1 MLIYHSIAS
10 ERRKIVE
17 KLKLGIPKGSLEKA
31 TIELFKRSGWNILTS
46 SRSYF
51 PAIDDPELTCSLA
64 RAQEMPRF
72 VENGILDLGLTGR
85 DWILENE
92 SDVVVVDDLVYSKAT
107 SKPARW
113 VLVVKE
119 DSPVKQLKDL
129 HGKKIYTEL
138 VNYTKRYFRERNIE
152 VDVEFS
158 WGATE
163 GKVVEGLCEAIVE
176 VTETG
181 STIKAHGLKIIHEL
195 LETNTQLIANKDSWA
210 EPWKQEKIK
219 QIALLLKGALR
230 ADGMVGLKLNVPKD
244 KLDAVIG
251 VLPSLTAPTI
261 ANLYHKE
268 WFSVETVISESKV
281 RELVPRLL
289 KEGAEGIIEYA
300 LNKII

>member
-1 MLIYHSIAS
+1 M
-10 ERRKIVE
+10 E

-31 TIELFKRSGWNILTS
+31 TIGLFKKSGWNILAS

-51 PAIDDPELTCSLA
+51 PAIDDPDLTCSLV

-72 VENGILDLGLTGR
+72 VENGILDLGLTGK
-85 DWILENE
+85 DWVLENE

-119 DSPVKQLKDL
+119 DSPVKKLEDL
-129 HGKKIYTEL
+129 NGKKIYTEL
-138 VNYTKRYFRERNIE
+138 VNYTKRYFRQRNID

-181 STIKAHGLKIIHEL
+181 STIRAHGLKIIHDL
-195 LETNTQLIANKDSWA
+195 LETNTQLIANRQAWA
-210 EPWKQEKIK
+210 DPWKQEKIK

-230 ADGMVGLKLNVPKD
+230 ADGMVGLKLNVPKE
-244 KLDAVIG
+244 KLDSVIG

-289 KEGAEGIIEYA
+289 KEGAEGIIEYS

>member
-1 MLIYHSIAS
+1 M
-10 ERRKIVE
+10 E

-31 TIELFKRSGWNILTS
+31 TIDLFKKSGWNILTS

-51 PAIDDPELTCSLA
+51 PGIDDPELSCSLV

-72 VENGILDLGLTGR
+72 VENGILDLGLTGK
-85 DWILENE
+85 DWVLENE

-107 SKPARW
+107 AKPARW
-113 VLVVKE
+113 VLVVKD
-119 DSPVKQLKDL
+119 DSPLKKLEDL
-129 HGKKIYTEL
+129 NGKKIYTEL
-138 VNYTKRYFRERNIE
+138 VNYTKRYFKQRNIN

-181 STIKAHGLKIIHEL
+181 STIKAHGLKIIHDL
-195 LETNTQLIANKDSWA
+195 LETNTQLIANKVAWA
-210 EPWKQEKIK
+210 VPWKQEKIK

-230 ADGMVGLKLNVPKD
+230 ADGMVGLKLNVPKE

-281 RELVPRLL
+281 RELVPKLL
-289 KEGAEGIIEYA
+289 NEGAEGIIEYA

>member
-1 MLIYHSIAS
+1 
-10 ERRKIVE
+10 VE

-31 TIELFKRSGWNILTS
+31 TIDLFKKSGWNILTS

-51 PAIDDPELTCSLA
+51 PGIDDPELTCSLA

-72 VENGILDLGLTGR
+72 VENGILDLGLTGK

-92 SDVVVVDDLVYSKAT
+92 SDVVVVDDLMYSKAT
-107 SKPARW
+107 AKPARW
-113 VLVVKE
+113 VLVVKD
-119 DSPVKQLKDL
+119 DSPVKKLEDL
-129 HGKKIYTEL
+129 RGKKIYTEL
-138 VNYTKRYFRERNIE
+138 VNFTKRYFRERNIE

-181 STIKAHGLKIIHEL
+181 STIKAHGLKIIHDL
-195 LETNTQLIANKDSWA
+195 LETNTQLIANKDAWVD
-210 EPWKQEKIK
+210 PWKQEKIK